1 MVQRGRGQLKTRQK
15 DRGNPPPEDPWNEIR
30 PGLWM
35 GGHVRAGEEPV
46 VVGREFDL
54 VLSLYR
60 REDHGPPP
68 GVEHHFAEMPDGPLT
83 EAQIAEVERFAVLA
97 AEAVRAGRSTLVRCH
112 AGLNRSGLVVAQTL
126 VELGLGVAEAI
137 ELIRRRRSPWALHN
151 QLFVQYLE
159 SGLPTARLLAGLD
172 A

>member
-1 MVQRGRGQLKTRQK
+1 MKTRQK
-15 DRGNPPPEDPWNEIR
+15 DRDNRPPEESWNEIR

-35 GGHVRAGEEPV
+35 GGHVRAGAEPV

-54 VLSLYR
+54 VLSLY
-60 REDHGPPP
+60 ELDGHGPPP

-83 EAQIAEVERFAVLA
+83 QAQIGEVERFAGLA
-97 AEAVRAGRSTLVRCH
+97 AEAVRAGRRTLVRCH
-112 AGLNRSGLVVAQTL
+112 AGLNRSGLVVAWTL
-126 VELGLGVAEAI
+126 VELGLGVPEAI

-159 SGLPTARLLAGLD
+159 SGLPTARLLTGLGT
-172 A
+172 

>member
-1 MVQRGRGQLKTRQK
+1 VKTRQR
-15 DRGNPPPEDPWNEIR
+15 DRDNPPPESRWDEIR

-54 VLSLYR
+54 VLSLYQ
-60 REDHGPPP
+60 REGHGPPP

-83 EAQIAEVERFAVLA
+83 EAQIAEAERFAVLA

-126 VELGLGVAEAI
+126 VELGLGVPEAI
-137 ELIRRRRSPWALHN
+137 ALVRQRRSPWALHN
-151 QLFVQYLE
+151 ELFVQYLE
-159 SGLPTARLLAGLD
+159 SGLPTARLLVGLGS
-172 A
+172 

>member
-1 MVQRGRGQLKTRQK
+1 VKTRQK
-15 DRGNPPPEDPWNEIR
+15 DRNNPPPEEPWNEIR

-35 GGHVRAGEEPV
+35 GGHVRASVTGEEPV
-46 VVGREFDL
+46 VVRREFDL
-54 VLSLYR
+54 VLSLYQR
-60 REDHGPPP
+60 ANHGPPP
-68 GVEHHFAEMPDGPLT
+68 DIEHHFAEMPDGPLS

-97 AEAVRAGRSTLVRCH
+97 ADAVRAGRKTLVRCH
-112 AGLNRSGLVVAQTL
+112 AVHNRSGLVVAQAL

-159 SGLPTARLLAGLD
+159 TGLPTARLLAGLD

>member
-1 MVQRGRGQLKTRQK
+1 MKTRQK
-15 DRGNPPPEDPWNEIR
+15 DRDNRPPEEPWNEIR

-46 VVGREFDL
+46 VVGLEFDL
-54 VLSLYR
+54 VLSLYQR
-60 REDHGPPP
+60 AGHGPPP

-97 AEAVRAGRSTLVRCH
+97 AAAVRAGRKTLVRCH

-126 VELGLGVAEAI
+126 VELGLGVPEAI
-137 ELIRRRRSPWALHN
+137 ALIRQRRSPWALHN
-151 QLFVQYLE
+151 PLFVEYLE
-159 SGLPTARLLAGLD
+159 SGLPIARLLVGLD